1 MWKPFLCRD
10 RRCVVAEPGG
20 LWLGDASYAV
30 CFPLPASLTLSEVE
44 TGWLA
49 GRLGRV
55 VVDGVEPLPGGRLRL
70 ILDEGESTATVVVIP
85 DPRAAT
91 LIGPL
96 DGERIGVADPGVLGR
111 AAKAAIATSAVGSAA
126 VRIERGP
133 RGGLLAL
140 PLAGDRALEPLHLRG
155 ELPEGLILPAR
166 TLRLAYWAGLREGL
180 VSIARAQDGQFLV
193 LAADEGGRRYRIA

>member
-1 MWKPFLCRD
+1 MWKPFLCRH
-10 RRCVVAEPGG
+10 RRVVVAEPGG

-30 CFPLPASLTLSEVE
+30 HFPLSTSLEVA

-55 VVDGVEPLPGGRLRL
+55 VVDGVEPLAGGRLRL
-70 ILDEGESTATVVVIP
+70 ILDEGGATATVTVVA

-91 LIGPL
+91 VIGPL

-111 AAKAAIATSAVGSAA
+111 AATVAIAASAVGIAA

-133 RGGLLAL
+133 RGGLRAV
-140 PLAGDRALEPLHLRG
+140 PLAGDRALEPLRLRG
-155 ELPEGLILPAR
+155 DLPAGLVIPAR
-166 TLRLAYWAGLREGL
+166 TLRLAYWAGLRDGL
-180 VSIARAQDGQFLV
+180 VTIGRAGDGQLLL
-193 LAADEGGRRYRIA
+193 LATDESGRRYRIA

>member
-1 MWKPFLCRD
+1 MWKPFLCRH
-10 RRCVVAEPGG
+10 RRCVVVEPGG

-30 CFPLPASLTLSEVE
+30 HFPLSASLEVA

-49 GRLGRV
+49 GRLGRA

-70 ILDEGESTATVVVIP
+70 ILDEGESTATVAIIP
-85 DPRAAT
+85 DARAAT
-91 LIGPL
+91 LMGPL

-111 AAKAAIATSAVGSAA
+111 AAKAAIAASDVRSAA

-133 RGGLLAL
+133 RGGLRAV
-140 PLAGDRALEPLHLRG
+140 PLAGDRALEPIRLRG

-180 VSIARAQDGQFLV
+180 VSIAQASGQLLV
-193 LAADEGGRRYRIA
+193 LATDEGGRRYRIA